1 VGRIINE
8 WTWGPDGAPASVLD
22 AFVEGKTLVLRSDGK
37 PITAPITLR
46 RNQWAES
53 ESIVLAGASIVLGAR
68 ERAYSIDSY
77 VFRDGR
83 SLVSDLTLEE
93 ARSGLT
99 RSAPAVTPEREQTL
113 RKWSPSYVSAPRAF
127 LARLASAGGS
137 ADHLLGQYSGRGS
150 DIGNRNDIAQPGPIG
165 PLGALATLVVASLYC
180 LWDARQDAFFVIPG
194 VAAFLLA
201 LYLLAGLLVSYVAFI
216 EEPRAQAGAGSAGG
230 SGYPVSDANVRVS
243 GLTTD
248 LWGRTSA
255 IREAHGQ
262 LKRPDYSAT
271 TGPFDI
277 ELIPHVAA
285 KPIHLDPSA
294 ILEARAG
301 AVFPWHGARPAVRMV
316 TGQHPLLLSFDDPET
331 RDAWLRYILAM

>member
-180 LWDARQDAFFVIPG
+180 LWDARQDALFVIPG

-201 LYLLAGLLVSYVAFI
+201 VYLLAGLLVGYIAFI

>member
-1 VGRIINE
+1 MGRVINE
-8 WTWGPDGAPASVLD
+8 WTWVPDGAPASVLD

-137 ADHLLGQYSGRGS
+137 ADHLLGQYSGRRS
-150 DIGNRNDIAQPGPIG
+150 DIGNRNDIAQPGQIG
-165 PLGALATLVVASLYC
+165 PLGAIAVLGVAALYF
-180 LWDARQDAFFVIPG
+180 LWDARQDALFVIPG

-201 LYLLAGLLVSYVAFI
+201 VYLLAGLLVGYIAFI
-216 EEPRAQAGAGSAGG
+216 EEPRAQAVAG
-230 SGYPVSDANVRVS
+230 SGYPEADANVRVS

-255 IREAHGQ
+255 IREAHGR
-262 LKRPDYSAT
+262 LKRADYTVAA
-271 TGPFDI
+271 GPFDI
-277 ELIPHVAA
+277 ELIPHVAV

-294 ILEARAG
+294 ILETRAG
-301 AVFPWHGARPAVRMV
+301 AVFPWHGARPAVLMV
-316 TGQHPLLLSFDDPET
+316 ADQHPLFLSFDDPDT
-331 RDAWLRYILAM
+331 RDAWLRYFLAL